1 MEKRLFTSECVTN
14 GHPDKVA
21 DSISDAILDACL
33 AQDPH
38 SRVACETM
46 VTTDFCIICG
56 EITTKATVD
65 YAAVAREAIR
75 KIGYVYPGD
84 GFDADTVEIQCR
96 IHTQSADIAL
106 GTNDE
111 VGGAGDQGMM
121 FGGACTQTPELMP
134 LPAALSRALCSR
146 LTQCVHETDLLR
158 PDGKTQ
164 VTVEFDEQGNV
175 VGIDTVVVS
184 VMHSAD
190 FAIEAL
196 RKYVR
201 ENVIAPVLERYGFH
215 IENVAHIHINP
226 TGNFVIGGPNGDTGL
241 TGRKIIVDTYGGYF
255 SHGGGAFSGKDPTKV
270 DRSAAYMARYM
281 AKNLVAAGLATK
293 VQVQLAYA
301 IGVAQPVSLRVD
313 SYGTGKISDEK
324 MTELLRETCD
334 MTPAGIIR
342 KLDLRRPIYAD
353 TAAHGHFGIESRPWE
368 QTDTGGQAAP
378 AFRNLK
384 KTAGKGKS
392 PSLYFSGST
401 AQMPKC
407 SKHLY
412 RVMTGSRKLISFQY
426 PPRGIYS
433 KFHRLPP
440 VRRVF
445 LHLFPRWSSSTLWW
459 SYYS

>member
-33 AQDPH
+33 AQDPQ

-46 VTTDFCIICG
+46 VTTDFCMICG
-56 EITTKATVD
+56 EITTRAVVD
-65 YAAVAREAIR
+65 YASVAREAIR
-75 KIGYVYPGD
+75 DIGYTHKGD

-106 GTNDE
+106 GTNEE

-134 LPAALSRALCSR
+134 LPAALSRALCNR
-146 LTQCVHETDLLR
+146 LTACVKENDLLR

-164 VTVEFDEQGNV
+164 VSAEFDDQGNV

-184 VMHSAD
+184 IMHSAA
-190 FAIEAL
+190 FPMEEL
-196 RKYVR
+196 RTYIR
-201 ENVIAPVLERYGFH
+201 EQVIAPVLERYGFDIAKVCH
-215 IENVAHIHINP
+215 VFINP

-281 AKNLVAAGLATK
+281 AKNLVAAGLASQ

-301 IGVAQPVSLRVD
+301 IGVAEPVSLRVD
-313 SYGTGKISDEK
+313 SYGTGKVSDEK
-324 MTELLRETCD
+324 MVELLRKTCD
-334 MTPAGIIR
+334 MTPGGIIR
-342 KLDLRRPIYAD
+342 KLDLRKPVYAS
-353 TAAHGHFGIESRPWE
+353 TAAKGHFGVEGKTWE
-368 QTDTGGQAAP
+368 QTDLAET
-378 AFRNLK
+378 L
-384 KTAGKGKS
+384 
-392 PSLYFSGST
+392 
-401 AQMPKC
+401 
-407 SKHLY
+407 
-412 RVMTGSRKLISFQY
+412 RKLS
-426 PPRGIYS
+426 GI
-433 KFHRLPP
+433 
-440 VRRVF
+440 
-445 LHLFPRWSSSTLWW
+445 
-459 SYYS
+459 

>member
-33 AQDPH
+33 AQDPG

-46 VTTDFCIICG
+46 VTTNFCLICG
-56 EITTKATVD
+56 EITTKAKVD

-75 KIGYVYPGD
+75 AIGYTRPED

-121 FGGACTQTPELMP
+121 FGGACNQTKELMP
-134 LPAALSRALCSR
+134 LPAALSRALCNR
-146 LTQCVHETDLLR
+146 LTECVRENDLLR

-164 VTVEFDEQGNV
+164 VTVEFDDDGKV
-175 VGIDTVVVS
+175 VGVDTVVVS
-184 VMHSAD
+184 IMHSAD
-190 FAIEAL
+190 FQMDKL
-196 RKYVR
+196 RAYIR
-201 ENVIAPVLERYGFH
+201 EQVIAPVLQAYGFDVEKVPN
-215 IENVAHIHINP
+215 IFINP

-281 AKNLVAAGLATK
+281 AKNLVAAGLADR

-301 IGVAQPVSLRVD
+301 IGVAEPVSVRVD
-313 SYGTGKISDEK
+313 SYGTGKISDEAL
-324 MTELLRETCD
+324 TELLRKTCD

-342 KLDLRRPIYAD
+342 KLDLRKPIYAS
-353 TAAHGHFGIESRPWE
+353 TAARGHFGVEGKTWE
-368 QTDTGGQAAP
+368 QTDLAQQL
-378 AFRNLK
+378 REL
-384 KTAGKGKS
+384 AG
-392 PSLYFSGST
+392 
-401 AQMPKC
+401 
-407 SKHLY
+407 
-412 RVMTGSRKLISFQY
+412 I
-426 PPRGIYS
+426 
-433 KFHRLPP
+433 
-440 VRRVF
+440 
-445 LHLFPRWSSSTLWW
+445 
-459 SYYS
+459 

>member
-33 AQDPH
+33 RQDPE

-46 VTTDFCIICG
+46 VTTNFCLICG
-56 EITTKATVD
+56 EITTKAVVD

-75 KIGYVYPGD
+75 AIGYVYPGD

-134 LPAALSRALCSR
+134 LPVALSRALSNR
-146 LTQCVHETDLLR
+146 LTECIHSNDLLR
-158 PDGKTQ
+158 ADGKTQ
-164 VTVEFDEQGNV
+164 VSVEYDEQGNV

-190 FAIEAL
+190 FEIEEL
-196 RKYVR
+196 RRYVR
-201 ENVIAPVLERYGFH
+201 EGVIAPVLKKYGFD
-215 IENVAHIHINP
+215 IADVPHIHINP

-241 TGRKIIVDTYGGYF
+241 TGRKIIVDTYGGYAR
-255 SHGGGAFSGKDPTKV
+255 HGGGAFSGKDPTKV
-270 DRSAAYMARYM
+270 DRSAAYIARYM
-281 AKNLVAAGLATK
+281 AKNLVAAGLATQ

-313 SYGTGKISDEK
+313 SYGTGIISDEK
-324 MTELLRETCD
+324 MTELPRKTVDL
-334 MTPAGIIR
+334 TPAGIIR
-342 KLDLRRPIYAD
+342 KLDLRRPIYAP
-353 TAAHGHFGIESRPWE
+353 TAAMGHFGVADRPWE
-368 QTDTGGQAAP
+368 NTDLAP
-378 AFRNLK
+378 VLK
-384 KTAGKGKS
+384 ELAG
-392 PSLYFSGST
+392 
-401 AQMPKC
+401 
-407 SKHLY
+407 
-412 RVMTGSRKLISFQY
+412 I
-426 PPRGIYS
+426 
-433 KFHRLPP
+433 
-440 VRRVF
+440 
-445 LHLFPRWSSSTLWW
+445 
-459 SYYS
+459 

>member
-1 MEKRLFTSECVTN
+1 MKKRLFTSECVTN

-33 AQDPH
+33 QQDPN

-46 VTTDFCIICG
+46 VTTDFCLICG
-56 EITTKATVD
+56 EITTKAVVD
-65 YAAVAREAIR
+65 YPAVAREAIR

-134 LPAALSRALCSR
+134 LPAALSRALSNR
-146 LTQCVHETDLLR
+146 LTACVHSNDLLR

-164 VTVEFDEQGNV
+164 VSVEYDENGKV

-184 VMHSAD
+184 IMHSAA
-190 FAIEAL
+190 FEMSEL
-196 RKYVR
+196 RRYIR
-201 ENVIAPVLERYGFH
+201 EGVIAPVLKDYGFD
-215 IENVAHIHINP
+215 IADVNNIHINP

-281 AKNLVAAGLATK
+281 AKNLVAAGFATQ

-313 SYGTGKISDEK
+313 SYGTGTISDEK
-324 MTELLRETCD
+324 MTQLLRKACD
-334 MTPAGIIR
+334 LTPAGIIN
-342 KLDLRRPIYAD
+342 KLQLRRPIYAP
-353 TAAHGHFGIESRPWE
+353 TAAEGHFGVADRPWE
-368 QTDTGGQAAP
+368 QTDLVPLLQQLAAE
-378 AFRNLK
+378 
-384 KTAGKGKS
+384 
-392 PSLYFSGST
+392 
-401 AQMPKC
+401 
-407 SKHLY
+407 
-412 RVMTGSRKLISFQY
+412 I
-426 PPRGIYS
+426 
-433 KFHRLPP
+433 
-440 VRRVF
+440 
-445 LHLFPRWSSSTLWW
+445 
-459 SYYS
+459 